1 MDCRICQ
8 EQGDSSDLIVPCA
21 CKGSCKYVHRKCLD
35 TWRETDTDES
45 LTRCPNCH
53 TEYQFDIEITKSR
66 EYYIAKFLVFFESAA
81 MFAFIQL
88 LLILLSY
95 MIYKYD
101 SDKHIQKE
109 YCQFLKDDEIKTCY
123 YITSFMFIT
132 IAIIITIISIAII
145 GAILGSANGGG
156 GSVIIIN
163 NGGNSGG
170 GMVCGTMS
178 KGLMIFSSIA
188 LLLVGISVVCMIFIC
203 YINYVINKHIGSIGK
218 RKYVKLMK
226 VKNLESTSLIV

>member
-8 EQGDSSDLIVPCA
+8 EEGDTSDLIVPCA

-81 MFAFIQL
+81 MFAFIQF
-88 LLILLSY
+88 LLISLSY
-95 MIYKYD
+95 CIYKYD
-101 SDKHIQKE
+101 SDKHIQKQ

-123 YITSFMFIT
+123 YISSFMFIT
-132 IAIIITIISIAII
+132 IAMIIAVIIIAII
-145 GAILGSANGGG
+145 GIIFGNSHNGGG
-156 GSVIIIN
+156 VIIIN
-163 NGGNSGG
+163 NGGGG
-170 GMVCGTMS
+170 GGGGIACGTMS

-188 LLLVGISVVCMIFIC
+188 LLLVGISVVFMIFIC
-203 YINYVINKHIGSIGK
+203 YVNYVINKRISSIGK